1 MKGTKKYLLGA
12 VFVTVIM
19 TVVCT
24 VVCSV
29 SLAGIREE
37 SFRSQ
42 LGLVAAVRE
51 KYPELSDKEII
62 DSISSPTD
70 TAKAEKM
77 LRSYSITE
85 SDWFA
90 VPNEGN
96 AAALIINTAALC
108 LLTGGIVFVILLFYD
123 RRQKKLTAELTDY
136 LSRLN
141 SGKYDMD
148 ISSNGEDS
156 FSRLKNEIYRTTV
169 RLREQS
175 ERSRQDKINLKN
187 SISDISHQ
195 IKTPLTSISVMLD
208 RISEDRNLSGDMRR
222 ALLTDVKHSSNYIIS
237 LVQSLLTLSRLDA
250 DSITMKQEDVSVGE
264 LLNLCIERTE
274 ILAELGN
281 VMVRADDCGDIT
293 MKCDKKWMSEAITNI
308 LKNCIE
314 HTPPDGLVTVSASQN
329 KLFTDINIRDSGS
342 GIPSDELPHIFQRF
356 YKGSGSDE
364 NSIGIGLS
372 LAKSIIEK
380 NNGYIS
386 VKSVVNEG
394 SSFVIRI
401 FHHMQRAH

>member
-1 MKGTKKYLLGA
+1 MKGTKKYLFGA
-12 VFVTVIM
+12 LLVIVIM
-19 TVVCT
+19 TVICG

-29 SLAGIREE
+29 SLARMREE

-42 LGLVAAVRE
+42 IGLVAAVRE
-51 KYPELSDKEII
+51 KYPDLSDKEII

-70 TAKAEKM
+70 TAETERM
-77 LRSYSITE
+77 LRSYSITK
-85 SDWFA
+85 SDWLA
-90 VPNEGN
+90 LPNEEN
-96 AAALIINTAALC
+96 TAELIISGAVLC

-141 SGKYDMD
+141 TGKYDMD

-208 RISEDRNLSGDMRR
+208 RISNDRDMSNDIKRK
-222 ALLTDVKHSSNYIIS
+222 LLTDVKHSSNYIIS

-250 DSITMKQEDVSVGE
+250 DSITMKHEDVSVGE
-264 LLNLCIERTE
+264 LLGMCRERTE
-274 ILAELGN
+274 ILAELGE
-281 VMVRADDCGDIT
+281 VTVKVQDCGNISL
-293 MKCDKKWMSEAITNI
+293 KCDKKWMSEAITNI

-314 HTPPDGLVTVSASQN
+314 HTPSGGYVTMSASQN
-329 KLFTDINIRDSGS
+329 KLFTEITVRDTGN
-342 GIPSDELPHIFQRF
+342 GIPKNELPHIFERF
-356 YKGSGSDE
+356 YNGSCSDE

-372 LAKSIIEK
+372 LAKTIIEK

-386 VKSVVNEG
+386 VKSNVNEG
-394 SSFVIRI
+394 SCFSLKI
-401 FHHMQRAH
+401 FHTV

>member
-12 VFVTVIM
+12 LLVIVIM
-19 TVVCT
+19 TVICG

-29 SLAGIREE
+29 SLAKIREE

-42 LGLVAAVRE
+42 IGLVAAVRE
-51 KYPELSDKEII
+51 KYPDLSDKEII

-70 TAKAEKM
+70 TAETERM
-77 LRSYSITE
+77 LRSYSITK
-85 SDWFA
+85 SDWLA
-90 VPNEGN
+90 LPNEEN
-96 AAALIINTAALC
+96 TAELIISGAVLC

-136 LSRLN
+136 LSCLN

-208 RISEDRNLSGDMRR
+208 RISNDRDMSNDIKRK
-222 ALLTDVKHSSNYIIS
+222 LLTDVKHSSNYIIS

-264 LLNLCIERTE
+264 LLGMCRERTE
-274 ILAELGN
+274 ILAELGE
-281 VMVRADDCGDIT
+281 VTVKVQDCGNISL
-293 MKCDKKWMSEAITNI
+293 KCDKKWMSEAITNI

-314 HTPPDGLVTVSASQN
+314 HTPSGGYVTMSASQN
-329 KLFTDINIRDSGS
+329 KLFTEITVRDTGN
-342 GIPSDELPHIFQRF
+342 GIPKNELPHIFERF
-356 YKGSGSDE
+356 YKGSSSDE

-372 LAKSIIEK
+372 LAKTIIEK

-386 VKSVVNEG
+386 VKSKVNEG
-394 SSFVIRI
+394 SCFSLKI
-401 FHHMQRAH
+401 FHTV

>member
-1 MKGTKKYLLGA
+1 MKGTKKYLFGA
-12 VFVTVIM
+12 LIVMVIM
-19 TVVCT
+19 TVLCA

-29 SLAGIREE
+29 GLVKIREE
-37 SFRSQ
+37 SYRSQ

-51 KYPELSDKEII
+51 KYPDLSDKEII

-70 TAKAEKM
+70 TDKTEKM

-85 SDWFA
+85 SDWLA
-90 VPNEGN
+90 LPNEGN
-96 AAALIINTAALC
+96 AAALVIGGTIIC
-108 LLTGGIVFVILLFYD
+108 LLTGAALLLILMLYD
-123 RRQKKLTAELTDY
+123 RRQKKLTEELTLY

-141 SGKYDMD
+141 HGEYDLD
-148 ISSNGEDS
+148 ISSNGEDA

-175 ERSRQDKINLKN
+175 ESSRQDKINLKN

-208 RISEDRNLSGDMRR
+208 RISEDRDMPEDIKRK
-222 ALLTDVKHSSNYIIS
+222 LLTDVRHSSNYIIS

-250 DSITMKQEDVSVGE
+250 DAITMKQEEVSVGE
-264 LLNLCIERTE
+264 LLGICRERTE
-274 ILAELGN
+274 ILAELGE
-281 VMVRADDCGDIT
+281 VKVRVLRCGNFSLT
-293 MKCDKKWMSEAITNI
+293 CDKKWMSEAITNI

-314 HTPPDGLVTVSASQN
+314 HTQPGGCVTMSASQN
-329 KLFTDINIRDSGS
+329 KLFTEITVKDNGS
-342 GIPSDELPHIFQRF
+342 GIPADELPHIFERF

-372 LAKSIIEK
+372 LAKTIIEK

-386 VKSVVNEG
+386 VKSKVAEG
-394 SSFVIRI
+394 SCFTIKI
-401 FHHMQRAH
+401 FRAV

>member
-12 VFVTVIM
+12 LLVIVIM
-19 TVVCT
+19 TVICG

-29 SLAGIREE
+29 SLAKIREE

-42 LGLVAAVRE
+42 IGLVAAVRE
-51 KYPELSDKEII
+51 KYPDLSDKEII

-70 TAKAEKM
+70 TAETERM
-77 LRSYSITE
+77 LRSYSITK
-85 SDWFA
+85 SDWLA
-90 VPNEGN
+90 LPNEEN
-96 AAALIINTAALC
+96 TAELIISGAVLC

-141 SGKYDMD
+141 TGKYDMD

-169 RLREQS
+169 RLREQN
-175 ERSRQDKINLKN
+175 ENSRQDKINLKN

-208 RISEDRNLSGDMRR
+208 RISEDRNMPEDIKRK
-222 ALLTDVKHSSNYIIS
+222 LLTDVRHSSNYIIS

-250 DSITMKQEDVSVGE
+250 DAITMKQEEVSVGE
-264 LLNLCIERTE
+264 LLGMCRERTE
-274 ILAELGN
+274 ILAELGE
-281 VMVRADDCGDIT
+281 VTVKVQDCGNISL
-293 MKCDKKWMSEAITNI
+293 KCDKKWMSEAITNI

-314 HTPPDGLVTVSASQN
+314 HTPSGGYVTVSASQN
-329 KLFTDINIRDSGS
+329 KLFTEITVRDTGN
-342 GIPSDELPHIFQRF
+342 GIPKNELPHIFERF
-356 YKGSGSDE
+356 YKGSCSDE

-372 LAKSIIEK
+372 LAKTIIEK

-386 VKSVVNEG
+386 VKSNVNEG
-394 SSFVIRI
+394 SCFFFFF
-401 FHHMQRAH
+401 FHTV

>member
-1 MKGTKKYLLGA
+1 MKGTKIYLLTA
-12 VFVTVIM
+12 FIVTLIITVI
-19 TVVCT
+19 CT
-24 VVCSV
+24 VVCSAG
-29 SLAGIREE
+29 LARIREE

-42 LGLVAAVRE
+42 SGLVAAVRE
-51 KYPELSDKEII
+51 HYPELSDREII
-62 DSISSPTD
+62 DSLSSPTNTAD
-70 TAKAEKM
+70 TERM

-85 SDWFA
+85 SDWLA
-90 VPNEGN
+90 LPNEGN
-96 AAALIINTAALC
+96 AAALIISIMALC
-108 LLTGGIVFVILLFYD
+108 LLMGCLFLGILILYD
-123 RRQKKLTAELTDY
+123 RRQKKMTAELTDY

-148 ISSNGEDS
+148 ISSNGEDG

-175 ERSRQDKINLKN
+175 ESSRQDKINLKN

-208 RISEDRNLSGDMRR
+208 RISNDRDMTEDIKRK
-222 ALLTDVKHSSNYIIS
+222 LLTDVKHSSNYIIS

-264 LLNLCIERTE
+264 LLGICRERTE
-274 ILAELGN
+274 ILAELGE
-281 VMVRADDCGDIT
+281 VKIRVQDCGNISL
-293 MKCDKKWMSEAITNI
+293 KCDKKWMSESITNI

-314 HTPPDGLVTVSASQN
+314 HTPPGEIVAVSASQN
-329 KLFTDINIRDSGS
+329 KLFTEITVKDNGS
-342 GIPSDELPHIFQRF
+342 GIPKDELPHIFERF

-372 LAKSIIEK
+372 LAKTIIEK

-386 VKSVVNEG
+386 VNSKVGEG
-394 SSFVIRI
+394 SCFTVKV
-401 FHHMQRAH
+401 FHSA

>member
-1 MKGTKKYLLGA
+1 MKGTKKYLFGA
-12 VFVTVIM
+12 LLVIVIM
-19 TVVCT
+19 TVICG

-29 SLAGIREE
+29 SLARMREE

-51 KYPELSDKEII
+51 KYPDLSDKEII

-70 TAKAEKM
+70 TAETERM
-77 LRSYSITE
+77 LRSYSITK
-85 SDWFA
+85 SDWLA
-90 VPNEGN
+90 LLNEEN
-96 AAALIINTAALC
+96 TAELIISGAVLC

-208 RISEDRNLSGDMRR
+208 RISNDRDMSNDIKRK
-222 ALLTDVKHSSNYIIS
+222 LLTDVKHSSNYIIS

-250 DSITMKQEDVSVGE
+250 DSITMKHEDVSVGE
-264 LLNLCIERTE
+264 LLGMCRERTE
-274 ILAELGN
+274 ILAELGE
-281 VMVRADDCGDIT
+281 VTVKVQDCGNISL
-293 MKCDKKWMSEAITNI
+293 KCDKKWMSEAITNI

-314 HTPPDGLVTVSASQN
+314 HTPSGGYVTMSASQN
-329 KLFTDINIRDSGS
+329 KLFTEITVRDTGN
-342 GIPSDELPHIFQRF
+342 GIPKNELPHIFERF
-356 YKGSGSDE
+356 YKGSCSDE

-372 LAKSIIEK
+372 LAKTIIEK

-386 VKSVVNEG
+386 VKSNVNEG
-394 SSFVIRI
+394 SCFSLKI
-401 FHHMQRAH
+401 FHTV

>member
-1 MKGTKKYLLGA
+1 MKGTKKYLLTA
-12 VFVTVIM
+12 LLVMVIM
-19 TVVCT
+19 TVICT

-29 SLAGIREE
+29 SLAKIREE

-51 KYPELSDKEII
+51 KYPDLSDKEII

-70 TAKAEKM
+70 TAEAQKM

-85 SDWFA
+85 SDWLA
-90 VPNEGN
+90 LPNEGN
-96 AAALIINTAALC
+96 AAELIINTAALC
-108 LLTGGIVFVILLFYD
+108 LLTGSLVFVIFLFYD
-123 RRQKKLTAELTDY
+123 RRQKRLTAELTDY

-141 SGKYDMD
+141 SDKYDMD

-175 ERSRQDKINLKN
+175 ESSRQDKINLKN

-208 RISEDRNLSGDMRR
+208 RISNDRDMTEDIKRK
-222 ALLTDVKHSSNYIIS
+222 LLTDVKHSSNYIIS

-264 LLNLCIERTE
+264 LLGICRERTE
-274 ILAELGN
+274 ILAELGE
-281 VMVRADDCGDIT
+281 VKIRVQDCGNISL
-293 MKCDKKWMSEAITNI
+293 KCDKKWMSEAITNI

-314 HTPPDGLVTVSASQN
+314 HTPSGGYITVSASQN
-329 KLFTDINIRDSGS
+329 KLFTEITVRDTGN
-342 GIPSDELPHIFQRF
+342 GIPKNELPHIFERF
-356 YKGSGSDE
+356 YKGSSSDE

-372 LAKSIIEK
+372 LAKTIIEK

-386 VKSVVNEG
+386 VKSNVNEG
-394 SSFVIRI
+394 SCFSLKI
-401 FHHMQRAH
+401 FHTV

>member
-12 VFVTVIM
+12 LLVIVIM
-19 TVVCT
+19 TVICG

-29 SLAGIREE
+29 SLAKIREE

-51 KYPELSDKEII
+51 KYPDLSDKEII

-70 TAKAEKM
+70 TAETERM
-77 LRSYSITE
+77 LRSYSITK
-85 SDWFA
+85 SDWLA
-90 VPNEGN
+90 LPNEEN
-96 AAALIINTAALC
+96 TAELIISGAVLC

-141 SGKYDMD
+141 TGKYDMD

-208 RISEDRNLSGDMRR
+208 RISNDRDMSNDIKRK
-222 ALLTDVKHSSNYIIS
+222 LLTDVKHSSNYIIS

-250 DSITMKQEDVSVGE
+250 DSITMKHEDVSVGE
-264 LLNLCIERTE
+264 LLGMCRERTE
-274 ILAELGN
+274 ILAELGE
-281 VMVRADDCGDIT
+281 VTVKVQDCGNISL
-293 MKCDKKWMSEAITNI
+293 KCDKKWMSEAITNI

-314 HTPPDGLVTVSASQN
+314 HTPSGGYVTMSASQN
-329 KLFTDINIRDSGS
+329 KLFTEITVRDTGN
-342 GIPSDELPHIFQRF
+342 GIPKNELPHIFERF
-356 YKGSGSDE
+356 YNGSCSDE

-372 LAKSIIEK
+372 LAKTIIEK

-386 VKSVVNEG
+386 VKSKVNEG
-394 SSFVIRI
+394 SCFSLKI
-401 FHHMQRAH
+401 FHTV

>member
-1 MKGTKKYLLGA
+1 M
-12 VFVTVIM
+12 
-19 TVVCT
+19 
-24 VVCSV
+24 
-29 SLAGIREE
+29 
-37 SFRSQ
+37 
-42 LGLVAAVRE
+42 RE
-51 KYPELSDKEII
+51 KYPDLSDKEII

-70 TAKAEKM
+70 TAETERM
-77 LRSYSITE
+77 LRSYSITK
-85 SDWFA
+85 SDWLA
-90 VPNEGN
+90 LPNEEN
-96 AAALIINTAALC
+96 TAELIISGAVLC

-208 RISEDRNLSGDMRR
+208 RISNDRDMSNDIKRK
-222 ALLTDVKHSSNYIIS
+222 LLTDVKHSSNYIIS

-250 DSITMKQEDVSVGE
+250 DSITMKHEDVSVGE
-264 LLNLCIERTE
+264 LLGMCRERTE
-274 ILAELGN
+274 ILAELGE
-281 VMVRADDCGDIT
+281 VTVKVQDCGNISL
-293 MKCDKKWMSEAITNI
+293 KCDKKWMSEAITNI

-314 HTPPDGLVTVSASQN
+314 HTPSGGYVTVSASQN
-329 KLFTDINIRDSGS
+329 KLFTEITVRDTGN
-342 GIPSDELPHIFQRF
+342 GIPKNELPHIFERF
-356 YKGSGSDE
+356 YKGSCSDE

-372 LAKSIIEK
+372 LAKTIIEK

-386 VKSVVNEG
+386 VKSNVNEG
-394 SSFVIRI
+394 SCFSLKI
-401 FHHMQRAH
+401 FHTV

>member
-12 VFVTVIM
+12 LLVIVIM
-19 TVVCT
+19 TVICG

-29 SLAGIREE
+29 SLAKIREE

-42 LGLVAAVRE
+42 IGLVAAVRE
-51 KYPELSDKEII
+51 KYPDLSDKEII

-70 TAKAEKM
+70 TAETERM
-77 LRSYSITE
+77 LRSYSITK
-85 SDWFA
+85 SDWLA
-90 VPNEGN
+90 LPNEEN
-96 AAALIINTAALC
+96 TAELIISGAVLC

-208 RISEDRNLSGDMRR
+208 RISNDRDMSNDIKRK
-222 ALLTDVKHSSNYIIS
+222 LLTDVKHSSNYIIS

-250 DSITMKQEDVSVGE
+250 DSITMKHEDVSVGE
-264 LLNLCIERTE
+264 LLGMCRERTE
-274 ILAELGN
+274 ILAELGE
-281 VMVRADDCGDIT
+281 VTVKVQDCGNISL
-293 MKCDKKWMSEAITNI
+293 KCDKKWMSEAITNI

-314 HTPPDGLVTVSASQN
+314 HTPSGGYVTMSASQN
-329 KLFTDINIRDSGS
+329 KLFTEITVRDTGN
-342 GIPSDELPHIFQRF
+342 GIPKNELPHIFERF
-356 YKGSGSDE
+356 YKGSCSDE

-372 LAKSIIEK
+372 LAKTIIEK

-386 VKSVVNEG
+386 VKSNVNEG
-394 SSFVIRI
+394 SCFSLKI
-401 FHHMQRAH
+401 FHTV

>member
-12 VFVTVIM
+12 LLVIVIM
-19 TVVCT
+19 TVICG

-29 SLAGIREE
+29 SLAKIREE

-42 LGLVAAVRE
+42 IGLVAAVRE
-51 KYPELSDKEII
+51 KYPDLSDKEII

-70 TAKAEKM
+70 TAETERM
-77 LRSYSITE
+77 LRSYSITK
-85 SDWFA
+85 SDWLA
-90 VPNEGN
+90 LPNEEN
-96 AAALIINTAALC
+96 TAELIISGAVLC

-141 SGKYDMD
+141 TGKYDMD

-169 RLREQS
+169 RLREQN
-175 ERSRQDKINLKN
+175 ENSRQDKINLKN

-208 RISEDRNLSGDMRR
+208 RISEDRNMPEDIKRK
-222 ALLTDVKHSSNYIIS
+222 LLTDVRHSSNYIIS

-250 DSITMKQEDVSVGE
+250 DAITMKQEEVSVGE
-264 LLNLCIERTE
+264 LLGMCRERTE
-274 ILAELGN
+274 ILAELGE
-281 VMVRADDCGDIT
+281 VTVKVQDCGNISL
-293 MKCDKKWMSEAITNI
+293 KCDKKWMSEAITNI

-314 HTPPDGLVTVSASQN
+314 HTPSGGYVTVSASQN
-329 KLFTDINIRDSGS
+329 KLFTEITVRDTGN
-342 GIPSDELPHIFQRF
+342 GIPKNELPHIFERF
-356 YKGSGSDE
+356 YKGSCSDE

-372 LAKSIIEK
+372 LAKTIIEK

-386 VKSVVNEG
+386 VKSNVNEG
-394 SSFVIRI
+394 SCFSLKI
-401 FHHMQRAH
+401 FHTV

>member
-1 MKGTKKYLLGA
+1 MKGTKKYLFGA
-12 VFVTVIM
+12 LLVIVIM
-19 TVVCT
+19 TVICG

-29 SLAGIREE
+29 SLARMREE

-42 LGLVAAVRE
+42 IGLVAAVRE
-51 KYPELSDKEII
+51 KYPDLSDKEII

-70 TAKAEKM
+70 TAETERM
-77 LRSYSITE
+77 LRSYSITK
-85 SDWFA
+85 SDWLA
-90 VPNEGN
+90 LPNEEN
-96 AAALIINTAALC
+96 TAELIISGAVLC

-208 RISEDRNLSGDMRR
+208 RISNDRDMSNDIKRK
-222 ALLTDVKHSSNYIIS
+222 LLTDVKHSSNYIIS

-250 DSITMKQEDVSVGE
+250 DSITMKHEDVSVGE
-264 LLNLCIERTE
+264 LLGMCRERTE
-274 ILAELGN
+274 ILAELGE
-281 VMVRADDCGDIT
+281 VTVKVQDCGNISL
-293 MKCDKKWMSEAITNI
+293 KCDKKWMSEAITNI

-314 HTPPDGLVTVSASQN
+314 HTPSGGYVTMSSSQN
-329 KLFTDINIRDSGS
+329 KLFTEITVRDTGN
-342 GIPSDELPHIFQRF
+342 GIPKNELPHIFERF
-356 YKGSGSDE
+356 YNGSCSDE

-372 LAKSIIEK
+372 LAKTIIEK

-386 VKSVVNEG
+386 VKSNVNEG
-394 SSFVIRI
+394 SCFSLKI
-401 FHHMQRAH
+401 FHTV

>member
-1 MKGTKKYLLGA
+1 MKGTKKYLFGA
-12 VFVTVIM
+12 LLVIVIM
-19 TVVCT
+19 TVICG

-29 SLAGIREE
+29 SLARMREE

-42 LGLVAAVRE
+42 IGLVAAVRE
-51 KYPELSDKEII
+51 KYPDLSDKEII

-70 TAKAEKM
+70 TAETERM
-77 LRSYSITE
+77 LRSYSITK
-85 SDWFA
+85 SDWLA
-90 VPNEGN
+90 LPNEEN
-96 AAALIINTAALC
+96 TAELIISGAVLC

-141 SGKYDMD
+141 TGKYDMD

-208 RISEDRNLSGDMRR
+208 RISNDRDMSNDIKRK
-222 ALLTDVKHSSNYIIS
+222 LLTDVKHSSNYIIS

-250 DSITMKQEDVSVGE
+250 DSITMKHEDVSVGE
-264 LLNLCIERTE
+264 LLGMCRERTE
-274 ILAELGN
+274 ILAELGE
-281 VMVRADDCGDIT
+281 VTVKVQDCGNISL
-293 MKCDKKWMSEAITNI
+293 KCDKKWMSEAITNI

-314 HTPPDGLVTVSASQN
+314 HTPSGGYVTVSASQN
-329 KLFTDINIRDSGS
+329 KLFTEITVRDTGN
-342 GIPSDELPHIFQRF
+342 GIPKNELPHIFERF
-356 YKGSGSDE
+356 YKGSCSDE

-372 LAKSIIEK
+372 LAKTIIEK

-386 VKSVVNEG
+386 VKSNVNEG
-394 SSFVIRI
+394 SCFSLKI
-401 FHHMQRAH
+401 FHTV

>member
-12 VFVTVIM
+12 LLVIVIM
-19 TVVCT
+19 TVICG

-29 SLAGIREE
+29 SLAKIREE

-42 LGLVAAVRE
+42 IGLVAAVRE
-51 KYPELSDKEII
+51 KYPDLSDKEII

-70 TAKAEKM
+70 TAETERM
-77 LRSYSITE
+77 LRSYSITK
-85 SDWFA
+85 SDWLA
-90 VPNEGN
+90 LPNEEN
-96 AAALIINTAALC
+96 TAELIISGAVLC

-208 RISEDRNLSGDMRR
+208 RISNDRDMSNDIKRK
-222 ALLTDVKHSSNYIIS
+222 LLTDVKHSSNYIIS

-250 DSITMKQEDVSVGE
+250 DSITMKHEDVSVGE
-264 LLNLCIERTE
+264 LLGMCRERTE
-274 ILAELGN
+274 ILAELGE
-281 VMVRADDCGDIT
+281 VTVKVQDCGNISL
-293 MKCDKKWMSEAITNI
+293 KCDKKWMSEAITNI

-314 HTPPDGLVTVSASQN
+314 HTPSGGYVTMSASQN
-329 KLFTDINIRDSGS
+329 KLFTEITVRDTGN
-342 GIPSDELPHIFQRF
+342 GIPKNELPHIFERF
-356 YKGSGSDE
+356 YKGSSSDE

-372 LAKSIIEK
+372 LAKTIIEK

-386 VKSVVNEG
+386 VKSNVNEG
-394 SSFVIRI
+394 SCFSLKI
-401 FHHMQRAH
+401 FHTV

>member
-1 MKGTKKYLLGA
+1 MKGTKIYLLTA
-12 VFVTVIM
+12 FIVTLIM
-19 TVVCT
+19 TVICT
-24 VVCSV
+24 VICSV
-29 SLAGIREE
+29 GLARIREE

-42 LGLVAAVRE
+42 SGLVAAVRE
-51 KYPELSDKEII
+51 HYPELSDREII
-62 DSISSPTD
+62 DSLSSPTNTAD
-70 TAKAEKM
+70 TERM

-85 SDWFA
+85 SDWLA
-90 VPNEGN
+90 LPNEEN
-96 AAALIINTAALC
+96 AAAFIISIMALC
-108 LLTGGIVFVILLFYD
+108 LLMGFLFLGILILYD
-123 RRQKKLTAELTDY
+123 RRQKKMTAELTDY

-141 SGKYDMD
+141 SGKYDME
-148 ISSNGEDS
+148 ISSNGEDG

-208 RISEDRNLSGDMRR
+208 RISNDRDMPENIKRR
-222 ALLTDVKHSSNYIIS
+222 LLTDVKHSSNYIIS

-250 DSITMKQEDVSVGE
+250 DSITMKQEEVSVGE
-264 LLNLCIERTE
+264 LFGICRERTE
-274 ILAELGN
+274 ILAELGE
-281 VMVRADDCGDIT
+281 VTVRVEECENISLR
-293 MKCDKKWMSEAITNI
+293 CDKKWMSEAITNI

-314 HTPPDGLVTVSASQN
+314 HTQPGGCVTMSASQN
-329 KLFTDINIRDSGS
+329 KLFTEITVKDNGS
-342 GIPSDELPHIFQRF
+342 GIPKNELPHIFERF

-372 LAKSIIEK
+372 LAKAIIEK

-386 VKSVVNEG
+386 VKSKVSEG
-394 SSFVIRI
+394 SCFTVKV
-401 FHHMQRAH
+401 FHSA

>member
-1 MKGTKKYLLGA
+1 MKGTKKYLFGA
-12 VFVTVIM
+12 LIVMVIM
-19 TVVCT
+19 TVLCA

-29 SLAGIREE
+29 GLVKIREE
-37 SFRSQ
+37 SYRSQ

-51 KYPELSDKEII
+51 KYPDLSDKEII

-70 TAKAEKM
+70 TDKTEKM

-85 SDWFA
+85 SDWLA
-90 VPNEGN
+90 LPNEGN
-96 AAALIINTAALC
+96 AAALVIGGTTIC
-108 LLTGGIVFVILLFYD
+108 LLTGAALLLILMLYD
-123 RRQKKLTAELTDY
+123 RRQKRLTEEFTHY

-141 SGKYDMD
+141 HGEYDLD
-148 ISSNGEDS
+148 ISSNGEDA

-208 RISEDRNLSGDMRR
+208 RISNDRDMPEDIKHK
-222 ALLTDVKHSSNYIIS
+222 LLTDVKHSSNYIIF

-250 DSITMKQEDVSVGE
+250 DSITMKQEEVSVGE
-264 LLNLCIERTE
+264 LFGICRERTE
-274 ILAELGN
+274 ILAELGE
-281 VMVRADDCGDIT
+281 VTVRVEECENISLR
-293 MKCDKKWMSEAITNI
+293 CDKKWMSEAITNI

-314 HTPPDGLVTVSASQN
+314 HTQPGGCVTMSASQN
-329 KLFTDINIRDSGS
+329 KLFTEITVRDNGS
-342 GIPSDELPHIFQRF
+342 GIPADELPHIVERF

-372 LAKSIIEK
+372 LAKAIIEK
-380 NNGYIS
+380 NNGYIN
-386 VKSVVNEG
+386 VKSNVGEG
-394 SSFVIRI
+394 SFFTIKL
-401 FHHMQRAH
+401 FHSV

>member
-12 VFVTVIM
+12 LLVIVIM
-19 TVVCT
+19 TVICG

-29 SLAGIREE
+29 SLAKIREE

-42 LGLVAAVRE
+42 IGLVAAVRE
-51 KYPELSDKEII
+51 KYPDLSDKEII
-62 DSISSPTD
+62 NSISSPTD
-70 TAKAEKM
+70 TAETERM
-77 LRSYSITE
+77 LRSYSITK
-85 SDWFA
+85 SDWLTL
-90 VPNEGN
+90 PNEEN
-96 AAALIINTAALC
+96 TAELIISGAVLC

-141 SGKYDMD
+141 TGKYDMD

-169 RLREQS
+169 RLREQN
-175 ERSRQDKINLKN
+175 ENSRQDKINLKN

-208 RISEDRNLSGDMRR
+208 RISEDRNMPEDIKRK
-222 ALLTDVKHSSNYIIS
+222 LLTDVRHSSNYIIS

-250 DSITMKQEDVSVGE
+250 DAITMKQEEVSVGE
-264 LLNLCIERTE
+264 LLGMCRERTE
-274 ILAELGN
+274 ILAELGE
-281 VMVRADDCGDIT
+281 VTVKVQDCGNISL
-293 MKCDKKWMSEAITNI
+293 KCDKKWMSEAITNI

-314 HTPPDGLVTVSASQN
+314 HTPSGGYVTVSASQN
-329 KLFTDINIRDSGS
+329 KLFTEITVRDTGN
-342 GIPSDELPHIFQRF
+342 GIPKNELPHIFERF
-356 YKGSGSDE
+356 YKGSCSDE

-372 LAKSIIEK
+372 LAKTIIEK

-386 VKSVVNEG
+386 VKSNVNEG
-394 SSFVIRI
+394 SCFSLKI
-401 FHHMQRAH
+401 FHTV

>member
-1 MKGTKKYLLGA
+1 MKGTKKYLFGA
-12 VFVTVIM
+12 LLVTVIV
-19 TVVCT
+19 TVIYT

-29 SLAGIREE
+29 GLAQIREE

-62 DSISSPTD
+62 DAISSPVD
-70 TAKAEKM
+70 TEKAEKM

-85 SDWFA
+85 SDWLA
-90 VPNEGN
+90 LPNEGN
-96 AAALIINTAALC
+96 AVALIIRGAAFC

-187 SISDISHQ
+187 SLSDISHQ
-195 IKTPLTSISVMLD
+195 IKTPLTSLSVMLD
-208 RISEDRNLSGDMRR
+208 RLSRDRDMPEETKCK
-222 ALLTDVKHSSNYIIS
+222 LLTDVKHSSNYIVS
-237 LVQSLLTLSRLDA
+237 LVQSLLTLSRIDA
-250 DSITMKQEDVSVGE
+250 DAITMKQEDVLVGE
-264 LLNLCIERTE
+264 LFGIGRERTE
-274 ILAELGN
+274 ILAELSE
-281 VMVRADDCGDIT
+281 VTVKVQDCGSIRL
-293 MKCDKKWMSEAITNI
+293 KCDKKWMLEAITNI

-314 HTPPDGLVTVSASQN
+314 HTPSGGCVNLTASQN
-329 KLFTDINIRDSGS
+329 KLFTEIIITDNGH
-342 GIPSDELPHIFQRF
+342 GIPKNELPHIFERF

-372 LAKSIIEK
+372 LAKTIIEK
-380 NNGYIS
+380 NSGYIS
-386 VKSVVNEG
+386 VKSRGGEG
-394 SSFVIRI
+394 SCFTIKL
-401 FHHMQRAH
+401 FHGTI

>member
-1 MKGTKKYLLGA
+1 MKGTKKYLFGA
-12 VFVTVIM
+12 LLVIVIM
-19 TVVCT
+19 TVICG

-29 SLAGIREE
+29 SLARMREE

-42 LGLVAAVRE
+42 IGLVAAVRE
-51 KYPELSDKEII
+51 KYPDLSDKEII

-70 TAKAEKM
+70 TAETERM
-77 LRSYSITE
+77 LRSYSITK
-85 SDWFA
+85 SDWLA
-90 VPNEGN
+90 LLNEEN
-96 AAALIINTAALC
+96 TAELIISGAVLC

-208 RISEDRNLSGDMRR
+208 RISNDRDMSNDIKRK
-222 ALLTDVKHSSNYIIS
+222 LLTDVKHSSNYIIS

-250 DSITMKQEDVSVGE
+250 DSITMKHEDVSVGE
-264 LLNLCIERTE
+264 LLGMCRERTE
-274 ILAELGN
+274 ILAELGE
-281 VMVRADDCGDIT
+281 VTVKVQDCGNISL
-293 MKCDKKWMSEAITNI
+293 KCDKKWMSEAITNI

-314 HTPPDGLVTVSASQN
+314 HTPSGGYVTMSASQN
-329 KLFTDINIRDSGS
+329 KLFTEITVRDTGN
-342 GIPSDELPHIFQRF
+342 GIPKNELPHIFERF
-356 YKGSGSDE
+356 YNGSCSDE
-364 NSIGIGLS
+364 NSVGIGLS
-372 LAKSIIEK
+372 LAKTIIEK

-386 VKSVVNEG
+386 VKSNVNEG
-394 SSFVIRI
+394 SCFSLKI
-401 FHHMQRAH
+401 FHTV

>member
-1 MKGTKKYLLGA
+1 MKGTKTYLLTA
-12 VFVTVIM
+12 FIVTLIM
-19 TVVCT
+19 TVLCT
-24 VVCSV
+24 VVCSAG
-29 SLAGIREE
+29 LAKIREE
-37 SFRSQ
+37 SFHSQ
-42 LGLVAAVRE
+42 SGLVAAVRE
-51 KYPELSDKEII
+51 HYPGLSDREII
-62 DSISSPTD
+62 DSLSSPTNTAD
-70 TAKAEKM
+70 TERM

-85 SDWFA
+85 SDWLA
-90 VPNEGN
+90 LPNEGN
-96 AAALIINTAALC
+96 AATLIISIMALC
-108 LLTGGIVFVILLFYD
+108 LLMGCLFFSILILYD
-123 RRQKKLTAELTDY
+123 RRQKKMTAELTDY

-148 ISSNGEDS
+148 ISSNGEDG

-208 RISEDRNLSGDMRR
+208 RISNDRDMSEDIKHK
-222 ALLTDVKHSSNYIIS
+222 LLTDVKHSSNYIIS

-250 DSITMKQEDVSVGE
+250 DSITMKQEEVSVGE
-264 LLNLCIERTE
+264 LFGICRERTE
-274 ILAELGN
+274 ILAELGE
-281 VMVRADDCGDIT
+281 VKVRVQDCENISL
-293 MKCDKKWMSEAITNI
+293 KCDKKWMSEAITNI

-314 HTPPDGLVTVSASQN
+314 HTPPGGYVILSASQN
-329 KLFTDINIRDSGS
+329 KLFTEITIRDNGS
-342 GIPSDELPHIFQRF
+342 GIPKNELPHIFERF

-372 LAKSIIEK
+372 LAKAIIEK

-386 VKSVVNEG
+386 VKSKVSEG
-394 SSFVIRI
+394 SCFMIKI
-401 FHHMQRAH
+401 FHAV

>member
-1 MKGTKKYLLGA
+1 MKGTKKYLFGA
-12 VFVTVIM
+12 LLVIVIM
-19 TVVCT
+19 TVICG

-29 SLAGIREE
+29 SLARMREE

-42 LGLVAAVRE
+42 IGLVAAVRE
-51 KYPELSDKEII
+51 KYPDLSDKEII

-70 TAKAEKM
+70 TAETERM
-77 LRSYSITE
+77 LRSYSITK
-85 SDWFA
+85 SDWLA
-90 VPNEGN
+90 LPNEEN
-96 AAALIINTAALC
+96 TAELIISGAVLC

-141 SGKYDMD
+141 TGKYDMD

-208 RISEDRNLSGDMRR
+208 RISNDRDMSNDIKRK
-222 ALLTDVKHSSNYIIS
+222 LLTDVKHSSNYIIS

-250 DSITMKQEDVSVGE
+250 DSITMKHEDVSVGE
-264 LLNLCIERTE
+264 LLGMCRERTE
-274 ILAELGN
+274 ILAELGE
-281 VMVRADDCGDIT
+281 VTVKVQDCGNISL
-293 MKCDKKWMSEAITNI
+293 KCDKKWMSEAITNI

-314 HTPPDGLVTVSASQN
+314 HTPSGGYVTVSASQN
-329 KLFTDINIRDSGS
+329 KLFTEITVKDNGS
-342 GIPSDELPHIFQRF
+342 GIPKDELPHIFERF

-372 LAKSIIEK
+372 LAKTIIEK

-386 VKSVVNEG
+386 VNSKVGEG
-394 SSFVIRI
+394 SYFTIKI
-401 FHHMQRAH
+401 FRNR

>member
-1 MKGTKKYLLGA
+1 MKGTKKYLFGA
-12 VFVTVIM
+12 LLVIVIM
-19 TVVCT
+19 TVICG

-29 SLAGIREE
+29 SLARMREE

-42 LGLVAAVRE
+42 IGLVAAVRE
-51 KYPELSDKEII
+51 KYPDLSDKEII

-70 TAKAEKM
+70 TAETERM
-77 LRSYSITE
+77 LRSYSITK
-85 SDWFA
+85 SDWLA
-90 VPNEGN
+90 LPNEEN
-96 AAALIINTAALC
+96 TAELIISGAVLC

-136 LSRLN
+136 LLRLN
-141 SGKYDMD
+141 TGKYDMD

-208 RISEDRNLSGDMRR
+208 RISNDRDMSNDIKRK
-222 ALLTDVKHSSNYIIS
+222 LLTDVKHSSNYIIS

-250 DSITMKQEDVSVGE
+250 DSITMKHEDVSVGE
-264 LLNLCIERTE
+264 LLGMCRERTE
-274 ILAELGN
+274 ILAELGE
-281 VMVRADDCGDIT
+281 VTVKVQDCGNISL
-293 MKCDKKWMSEAITNI
+293 KCDKKWMSEAITNI

-314 HTPPDGLVTVSASQN
+314 HTPSGGYVTMSASQN
-329 KLFTDINIRDSGS
+329 KLFTEITVRDTGN
-342 GIPSDELPHIFQRF
+342 GIPKNELPHIFERF
-356 YKGSGSDE
+356 YKGSCSDE

-372 LAKSIIEK
+372 LAKTIIEK

-386 VKSVVNEG
+386 VKSNVNEG
-394 SSFVIRI
+394 SCFSLKI
-401 FHHMQRAH
+401 FHTV

>member
-1 MKGTKKYLLGA
+1 MKGTKKYLFGA
-12 VFVTVIM
+12 LIVMVIM
-19 TVVCT
+19 TVLCA

-29 SLAGIREE
+29 GLVKIREK
-37 SFRSQ
+37 SYRSQ

-51 KYPELSDKEII
+51 KYPDLSDKEII

-70 TAKAEKM
+70 TDKTEKM

-85 SDWFA
+85 SDWLA
-90 VPNEGN
+90 LPNEEN
-96 AAALIINTAALC
+96 AAALVIGGTIIC
-108 LLTGGIVFVILLFYD
+108 LLTGAALLLILMLYD
-123 RRQKKLTAELTDY
+123 RRQKKLTEELTHY

-141 SGKYDMD
+141 HGEYDLD
-148 ISSNGEDS
+148 ISSNGEDA

-175 ERSRQDKINLKN
+175 ESSRQDKINLKN

-208 RISEDRNLSGDMRR
+208 RISEDRDMPEDIKRK
-222 ALLTDVKHSSNYIIS
+222 LLTDVRHSSNYIIS

-250 DSITMKQEDVSVGE
+250 DAITMKQEEVSAGE
-264 LLNLCIERTE
+264 LFGICRERTE
-274 ILAELGN
+274 ILAELGE
-281 VMVRADDCGDIT
+281 VTVKVQDCGNISL
-293 MKCDKKWMSEAITNI
+293 KCDKKWMSEAITNI

-314 HTPPDGLVTVSASQN
+314 HTPSGGYVTMSASQN
-329 KLFTDINIRDSGS
+329 KLFTEITVRDTGN
-342 GIPSDELPHIFQRF
+342 GIPKNELPHIFERF
-356 YKGSGSDE
+356 YKGSSSDE

-372 LAKSIIEK
+372 LAKTIIEK

-386 VKSVVNEG
+386 VKSNVNEG
-394 SSFVIRI
+394 SCFSLKI
-401 FHHMQRAH
+401 FHTV

>member
-1 MKGTKKYLLGA
+1 MKGTKKYLFGA
-12 VFVTVIM
+12 LLVTII
-19 TVVCT
+19 TTIICAAVCY
-24 VVCSV
+24 VG
-29 SLAGIREE
+29 LARMREE

-51 KYPELSDKEII
+51 KYPDLSDKEII
-62 DSISSPTD
+62 DSISSPAD
-70 TAKAEKM
+70 TAEAQKM

-85 SDWFA
+85 SDWLA
-90 VPNEGN
+90 LPNEGN

-148 ISSNGEDS
+148 ISSNGDDS

-208 RISEDRNLSGDMRR
+208 RIFNDRDMPEDIKRK
-222 ALLTDVKHSSNYIIS
+222 LLTDVKHSSNYIIS

-250 DSITMKQEDVSVGE
+250 DSITMKQEDVSAGE
-264 LLNLCIERTE
+264 LLGICRERTE
-274 ILAELGN
+274 ILAELGE
-281 VMVRADDCGDIT
+281 VTVKVQDCGNVILN
-293 MKCDKKWMSEAITNI
+293 CDKKWMSEAITNI

-314 HTPPDGLVTVSASQN
+314 HTPPGGCVTMSASQN
-329 KLFTDINIRDSGS
+329 KLFTEIIISDNGS
-342 GIPSDELPHIFQRF
+342 GIPKDELPHIFERF

-372 LAKSIIEK
+372 LAKTIIEK

-386 VKSVVNEG
+386 VKSNVGEG
-394 SSFVIRI
+394 SCFTIKI
-401 FHHMQRAH
+401 FHSV

>member
-1 MKGTKKYLLGA
+1 MKDTKKYLLTA
-12 VFVTVIM
+12 LVVTVLM
-19 TVVCT
+19 TLICT
-24 VVCSV
+24 VVCSAG
-29 SLAGIREE
+29 LARIREE

-42 LGLVAAVRE
+42 SGLVAAVRE
-51 KYPELSDKEII
+51 HYPELSDREII
-62 DSISSPTD
+62 DSLSSPTNTAD
-70 TAKAEKM
+70 TERM

-85 SDWFA
+85 SDWLA
-90 VPNEGN
+90 LPNEEN
-96 AAALIINTAALC
+96 AAAFIISIMALC
-108 LLTGGIVFVILLFYD
+108 LLMGFLFLGILILYD
-123 RRQKKLTAELTDY
+123 RRQKKMTAELTDY

-141 SGKYDMD
+141 SGKYDME
-148 ISSNGEDS
+148 ISSNGEDG

-208 RISEDRNLSGDMRR
+208 RISNDRDMPENIKRR
-222 ALLTDVKHSSNYIIS
+222 LLTDVKHSSNYIIS

-250 DSITMKQEDVSVGE
+250 DSITMKQEDVSVKE
-264 LLNLCIERTE
+264 LLKICSERTE
-274 ILAELGN
+274 ILAELGDIS
-281 VMVRADDCGDIT
+281 VIVQECGNISLN
-293 MKCDKKWMSEAITNI
+293 CDKKWMSEAITNI

-314 HTPPDGLVTVSASQN
+314 HTKSGGMVTVSASQN
-329 KLFTDINIRDSGS
+329 KLFTTIIIRDNGS
-342 GIPSDELPHIFQRF
+342 GIPADELPHIFERF

-372 LAKSIIEK
+372 LAKAIIEK

-386 VKSVVNEG
+386 VNSKVGEG
-394 SSFVIRI
+394 SCFTVKV
-401 FHHMQRAH
+401 FHSA

>member
-1 MKGTKKYLLGA
+1 MKDTKKYLLGVLLA
-12 VFVTVIM
+12 MVIM
-19 TVVCT
+19 TVICT

-29 SLAGIREE
+29 SLAKIREE

-42 LGLVAAVRE
+42 LGLVSAVRE
-51 KYPELSDKEII
+51 KYPDLSDKEII

-70 TAKAEKM
+70 TDKTEKM

-85 SDWFA
+85 SDWLA
-90 VPNEGN
+90 LPNEGN
-96 AAALIINTAALC
+96 AAALVIGGTTIC
-108 LLTGGIVFVILLFYD
+108 LLTGAALLLILMLYD
-123 RRQKKLTAELTDY
+123 RRQKRLTEELTHY

-141 SGKYDMD
+141 HGEYDLD
-148 ISSNGEDS
+148 ISSNGEDA

-175 ERSRQDKINLKN
+175 ESSRQDKLNLKN

-208 RISEDRNLSGDMRR
+208 RISNDRDMPEDIKHK
-222 ALLTDVKHSSNYIIS
+222 LLTDVKHSSNYIIF

-250 DSITMKQEDVSVGE
+250 DSITMKQEEVSVGE
-264 LLNLCIERTE
+264 LFGICRERTE
-274 ILAELGN
+274 ILAELGE
-281 VMVRADDCGDIT
+281 VKVRVLRCGNFSLT
-293 MKCDKKWMSEAITNI
+293 CDKKWMSEAITNI

-314 HTPPDGLVTVSASQN
+314 HTQPGGCVTMSASQN
-329 KLFTDINIRDSGS
+329 KLFTEITVKDNGS
-342 GIPSDELPHIFQRF
+342 GIPADELPHIFERF

-372 LAKSIIEK
+372 LAKAIIEK
-380 NNGYIS
+380 NNGYIN
-386 VKSVVNEG
+386 VKSNVGEG
-394 SSFVIRI
+394 SFFTIKL
-401 FHHMQRAH
+401 FHSV

>member
-1 MKGTKKYLLGA
+1 MKGTKKYLFGA
-12 VFVTVIM
+12 LIVMVIM
-19 TVVCT
+19 TVLCA

-29 SLAGIREE
+29 GLVKIREE
-37 SFRSQ
+37 SYRSQ

-51 KYPELSDKEII
+51 KYPDLSDKEII

-70 TAKAEKM
+70 TDKTEKM

-85 SDWFA
+85 SDWLA
-90 VPNEGN
+90 LPNEGN
-96 AAALIINTAALC
+96 AAALVIGGTTIC
-108 LLTGGIVFVILLFYD
+108 LLTGAALLLILMLYD
-123 RRQKKLTAELTDY
+123 RRQKRLTEEFTHY

-141 SGKYDMD
+141 HGEYDLD
-148 ISSNGEDS
+148 ISSNGEDA

-175 ERSRQDKINLKN
+175 ESSRQDKLNLKN

-208 RISEDRNLSGDMRR
+208 RISNDRDMPEDIKHK
-222 ALLTDVKHSSNYIIS
+222 LLTDVKHSSNYIIF

-250 DSITMKQEDVSVGE
+250 DSITMKQEEVSVGE
-264 LLNLCIERTE
+264 LFGICRERTE
-274 ILAELGN
+274 ILAELGE
-281 VMVRADDCGDIT
+281 VTVRVEECENISLR
-293 MKCDKKWMSEAITNI
+293 CDKKWMSEAITNI

-314 HTPPDGLVTVSASQN
+314 HTQPGGCVTMSASQN
-329 KLFTDINIRDSGS
+329 KLFTEITVKDNGS
-342 GIPSDELPHIFQRF
+342 GILADELPHIFERF

-372 LAKSIIEK
+372 LAKAIIEK
-380 NNGYIS
+380 NNGYIN
-386 VKSVVNEG
+386 VKSNVGEG
-394 SSFVIRI
+394 SFFTIKL
-401 FHHMQRAH
+401 FHSV

>member
-12 VFVTVIM
+12 LLVIVIM
-19 TVVCT
+19 TVICG

-29 SLAGIREE
+29 SLAKIREE

-42 LGLVAAVRE
+42 IGLVAAVRE
-51 KYPELSDKEII
+51 KYPDLSDKEII

-70 TAKAEKM
+70 TAETERM
-77 LRSYSITE
+77 LRSYSITK
-85 SDWFA
+85 SDWLA
-90 VPNEGN
+90 LPNEEN
-96 AAALIINTAALC
+96 TAELIISGAVLC

-136 LSRLN
+136 LSCLN

-208 RISEDRNLSGDMRR
+208 RISNDRDMSNDIKRK
-222 ALLTDVKHSSNYIIS
+222 LLTDVKHSSNYIIS

-250 DSITMKQEDVSVGE
+250 DSITMKHEDVSVGE
-264 LLNLCIERTE
+264 LLGMCRERTE
-274 ILAELGN
+274 ILAELGE
-281 VMVRADDCGDIT
+281 VTVKVQDCGNISL
-293 MKCDKKWMSEAITNI
+293 KCDKKWMSEAITNI

-314 HTPPDGLVTVSASQN
+314 HTPSGGYVTVSASQN
-329 KLFTDINIRDSGS
+329 KLFTEITVRDTGN
-342 GIPSDELPHIFQRF
+342 GIPKNELPHIFERF
-356 YKGSGSDE
+356 YKGSCSDE

-372 LAKSIIEK
+372 LAKTIIEK

-386 VKSVVNEG
+386 VKSNVNEG
-394 SSFVIRI
+394 SCFSLKI
-401 FHHMQRAH
+401 FHTV

>member
-12 VFVTVIM
+12 LLVIVIM
-19 TVVCT
+19 TVICG

-29 SLAGIREE
+29 SLAKIREE

-42 LGLVAAVRE
+42 IGLVAAVRE
-51 KYPELSDKEII
+51 KYPDLSDKEII

-70 TAKAEKM
+70 TAETERM
-77 LRSYSITE
+77 LRSYSITK
-85 SDWFA
+85 SDWLA
-90 VPNEGN
+90 LLNEEN
-96 AAALIINTAALC
+96 TAELIISGAVLC

-141 SGKYDMD
+141 TGKYDMD

-169 RLREQS
+169 RLREQN
-175 ERSRQDKINLKN
+175 ENSRQDKINLKN

-208 RISEDRNLSGDMRR
+208 RISEDRNMPEDIKRK
-222 ALLTDVKHSSNYIIS
+222 LLTDVRHSSNYIIS

-250 DSITMKQEDVSVGE
+250 DAITMKQEEVSVGE
-264 LLNLCIERTE
+264 LLGMCRERTE
-274 ILAELGN
+274 ILAELGE
-281 VMVRADDCGDIT
+281 VTVKVQDCGNISL
-293 MKCDKKWMSEAITNI
+293 KCDKKWMSEAITNI

-314 HTPPDGLVTVSASQN
+314 HTPSGGYVTMSASQN
-329 KLFTDINIRDSGS
+329 KLFTEITVRDTGN
-342 GIPSDELPHIFQRF
+342 GIPKNELPHIFERF
-356 YKGSGSDE
+356 YNGSCSDE
-364 NSIGIGLS
+364 NSVGIGLS
-372 LAKSIIEK
+372 LAKTIIEK

-386 VKSVVNEG
+386 VKSNVNEG
-394 SSFVIRI
+394 SCFSLKI
-401 FHHMQRAH
+401 FHTV

>member
-1 MKGTKKYLLGA
+1 MKGTKKYLFGA
-12 VFVTVIM
+12 VLVMVIM
-19 TVVCT
+19 TIVCT
-24 VVCSV
+24 IVCSV
-29 SLAGIREE
+29 SLAKIREE
-37 SFRSQ
+37 SFRFQ

-51 KYPELSDKEII
+51 KYPDLSDKEII

-70 TAKAEKM
+70 TDEAERM

-85 SDWFA
+85 SDWLA
-90 VPNEGN
+90 LPNEEN
-96 AAALIINTAALC
+96 AIILIISGTILC
-108 LLTGGIVFVILLFYD
+108 FLTGGLVFVILLFYD
-123 RRQKKLTAELTDY
+123 CRQKRLTAELTNY

-208 RISEDRNLSGDMRR
+208 HISNNRDMPEDIKRK
-222 ALLTDVKHSSNYIIS
+222 LLTDVKHSSNYIIS

-264 LLNLCIERTE
+264 LLGICRERTE
-274 ILAELGN
+274 ILAELGE
-281 VMVRADDCGDIT
+281 VSVRVQDFGNISL
-293 MKCDKKWMSEAITNI
+293 KCDKKWMSEAITNI

-314 HTPPDGLVTVSASQN
+314 HTQSGGFVTVSLSHN
-329 KLFTDINIRDSGS
+329 KLFTEIIISDNGS
-342 GIPSDELPHIFQRF
+342 GIPKDELPHIFERF

-372 LAKSIIEK
+372 LAKAIIEK

-386 VKSVVNEG
+386 VKSNVNEG
-394 SSFVIRI
+394 SCFTIKI
-401 FHHMQRAH
+401 FRAV